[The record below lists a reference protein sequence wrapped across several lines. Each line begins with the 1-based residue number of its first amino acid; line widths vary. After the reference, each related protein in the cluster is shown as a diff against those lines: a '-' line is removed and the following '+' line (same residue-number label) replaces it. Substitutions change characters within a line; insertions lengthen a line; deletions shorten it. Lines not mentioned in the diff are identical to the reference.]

1 MAVKDDKKTTGDKKK
16 GDKDKKNG
24 KDGGKKKKIIII
36 VVVLAVL
43 GFVAFKILGPKPDPN
58 APPVPGTIVEVEAI
72 TINLSGAHYLKLA
85 LGLQTAAGGGHGTE
99 ISGALALNAAI
110 EVFHGK
116 SMTELST
123 AEGREKYRKE
133 LAEKLREAYH
143 DAVYDVYYTS
153 FVMQ

>member
-1 MAVKDDKKTTGDKKK
+1 MAVKDDKKATGDKKK
-16 GDKDKKNG
+16 GEKGEKGKKE
-24 KDGGKKKKIIII
+24 GGKKKKLIII
-36 VVVLAVL
+36 VAVVVVL
-43 GFVAFKILGPKPDPN
+43 GFVAFKILGPKPDPD

-72 TINLSGAHYLKLA
+72 TINLSGAHYLKLG
-85 LGLQTAAGGGHGTE
+85 LGLQTVAGGGETE
-99 ISGALALNAAI
+99 VSSALALNAAI

-133 LAEKLREAYH
+133 LVEKLKVAYE
-143 DAVYDVYYTS
+143 DTVYDVYYTS